1 MLAYFGLEAEPL
13 ETRDGL
19 LDLLPATAD
28 ELVERTGMSAAEVA
42 RLLVELE
49 LAGAACAHDGVYRVR

>member
-1 MLAYFGLEAEPL
+1 
-13 ETRDGL
+13 
-19 LDLLPATAD
+19 
-28 ELVERTGMSAAEVA
+28 MSAAEVA